1 MIDVDLLISWGATYK
16 KYRKGE
22 FVFYEG
28 DEALFYYQVEKGLI
42 KMSNLNDMGRE
53 YVQGNF
59 NSGQSFGEPPLFINE
74 HYPASAMAV
83 EDSTVLRLTKEI
95 FLNIL
100 DEYPSIQKKFLV
112 LLAHKVYSK
121 ASTAKSVINHT
132 PEERLLSF
140 LNDYRKKQ
148 HATNEKILIPFT
160 RQEIANFTGL
170 RVETVIRTLSL
181 MRGKKQV
188 EIINRK
194 LYI

>member
-1 MIDVDLLISWGATYK
+1 MDADILISWGAIYK

-28 DEALFYYQVEKGLI
+28 DEALFYFQVEKGQV
-42 KMSNLNDMGRE
+42 KMSNINDMGRE

-59 NSGQSFGEPPLFINE
+59 SEGQSFGEPPLFINE
-74 HYPASAMAV
+74 HYPASAMAI
-83 EDSTVLRLTKEI
+83 EDTIVLRLSKEI

-100 DEYPSIQKKFLV
+100 DEYPAIQKTFLT

-121 ASTAKSVINHT
+121 ASTAKAVMNHT

-140 LNDYRKKQ
+140 LNNYRKS
-148 HATNEKILIPFT
+148 HNATNEKILIPFT

-170 RVETVIRTLSL
+170 RVETVIRTLSV
-181 MRGKKQV
+181 MRSRKQV

>member
-1 MIDVDLLISWGATYK
+1 MDVDLLISWGATYK
-16 KYRKGE
+16 KYSKGE

-28 DEALFYYQVEKGLI
+28 DEALFYFQVDQGQI
-42 KMSNLNDMGRE
+42 KMTNINDMGRE

-59 NSGQSFGEPPLFINE
+59 TAGQSFGEPPLFINE
-74 HYPASAMAV
+74 RYPASAMAV
-83 EDSTVLRLTKEI
+83 EDTTVLRIRKET

-100 DEYPSIQKKFLV
+100 DEYPNIQKTFLA
-112 LLAHKVYSK
+112 LLARKVYSK
-121 ASTAKSVINHT
+121 ASTAKAVMNHT

-140 LNDYRKKQ
+140 LDDYKKK
-148 HATNEKILIPFT
+148 HHTTGGKIEIPFT

-170 RVETVIRTLSL
+170 RVETVIRTLSV
-181 MRGKKQV
+181 MRTKKQV

>member
-1 MIDVDLLISWGATYK
+1 MIDIDLLISWGATYK

-28 DEALFYYQVEKGLI
+28 DEALFYYQVENGLI

-59 NSGQSFGEPPLFINE
+59 NAGQSFGEPPLFINE

-100 DEYPSIQKKFLV
+100 DEYPTIQKKFLV
-112 LLAHKVYSK
+112 LLAHKVYAK

-181 MRGKKQV
+181 MRAKKKV